1 MGDELLVVPEPDGNA
16 ALEEVDE
23 LYGVGSGGKVKVNS
37 LVNVLYDGTRMI
49 QYLMLLILSIT
60 YAHLDFDAVDVCS
73 MLEDELLEEEE
84 GALVVHVLP
93 QLDARVPAVW
103 VRIMPVAV
111 EAHVPFDDV
120 FDNEG
125 LLEDGAVE
133 DLGLDGQLDL
143 QALGVGLGPDES
155 SIDKLHLNWGQEK
168 GESDA
173 WQHTEPSFSKMNSPP
188 SAP

>member
-1 MGDELLVVPEPDGNA
+1 MGDELLVVSETDGNA

-23 LYGVGSGGKVKVNS
+23 LYGVGAGGKIKVNA
-37 LVNVLYDGTRMI
+37 LVNVLNSKCMI
-49 QYLMLLILSIT
+49 QHLLLLILSIG
-60 YAHLDFDAVDVCS
+60 YAHLDLDAIDVGS
-73 MLEDELLEEEE
+73 VLEDELLEEEE
-84 GALVVHVLP
+84 GSLVVHVLP
-93 QLDARVPAVW
+93 QLDTRVPAVW
-103 VRIMPVAV
+103 VCIVPVAV

-173 WQHTEPSFSKMNSPP
+173 WQHTEPSFSKMDSPP